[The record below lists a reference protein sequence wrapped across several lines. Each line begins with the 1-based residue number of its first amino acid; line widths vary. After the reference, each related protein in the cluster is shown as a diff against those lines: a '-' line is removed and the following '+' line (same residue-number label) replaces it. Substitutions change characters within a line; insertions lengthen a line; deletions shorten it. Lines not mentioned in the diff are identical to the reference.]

1 MKAGAYWICSI
12 CNILPMLALDKAV
25 FHWSMFFSIVSQF
38 GRQNNAPL
46 HICAYSNPWNLWT
59 GILCNS
65 RGELKLLIRWFWDE
79 KATLDYVGESS
90 VIPSVLFSFEKAF
103 LFIWLPQVLV
113 AAHGLPRLHGLQQ
126 LQHGLSCSPGC
137 GILVPWPRMEPASP
151 VLQGRFLTTRSL
163 RTF

>member
-59 GILCNS
+59 GIMCNS

-113 AAHGLPRLHGLQQ
+113 AT
-126 LQHGLSCSPGC
+126 C
-137 GILVPWPRMEPASP
+137 GIFSFSLWKTVPR
-151 VLQGRFLTTRSL
+151 QGIKLGPSTLGAQSLSYWTTTEVPIRGS
-163 RTF
+163 